1 MTTNELTMS
10 RRQFLY
16 RAAAVMAS
24 VAIVP
29 RHVLAGTGQQVKTS
43 KKFRH
48 IELRGDARQRG
59 EQHGEALRE
68 EIHRAWAW
76 YDGKLFTGSGM
87 SNDELESFGE
97 KMLERIENFNPDYR
111 VEIDATARA
120 AGMKPW
126 QLSVLN
132 SRTEL
137 ANAPSKE
144 CTVLYFQKHCLV
156 GQNWDWFEDAL
167 DWTVTCDLERPDGH
181 RIVMLCEAG
190 TLAKQGMNNC
200 GLGLCLN
207 FLVWPNTVEGVPVH
221 ILMRAFLDSED
232 IGEAKA
238 ALARAGH
245 GQASHL
251 LLADTDG
258 NHLSV
263 ELGNGRV
270 FELQPQNE
278 FIAHTNHY
286 ISGDAKAAPHVD
298 GANSRGRLETA
309 LRGCARRQQKLDID
323 AMMSIL
329 LDEDHVDTPLCCPF
343 EPLPE
348 VFNFPEG
355 TTATLVMDLPGRK
368 FHVKKGPDR
377 KRDFEVFNV

>member
-1 MTTNELTMS
+1 
-10 RRQFLY
+10 
-16 RAAAVMAS
+16 
-24 VAIVP
+24 
-29 RHVLAGTGQQVKTS
+29 
-43 KKFRH
+43 
-48 IELRGDARQRG
+48 
-59 EQHGEALRE
+59 
-68 EIHRAWAW
+68 
-76 YDGKLFTGSGM
+76 
-87 SNDELESFGE
+87 
-97 KMLERIENFNPDYR
+97 
-111 VEIDATARA
+111 
-120 AGMKPW
+120 MKPW

-167 DWTVTCDLERPDGH
+167 DWTITCDLERPDGH

-221 ILMRAFLDSED
+221 VLMRAFLDSKD

-251 LLADTDG
+251 LLADADG

-286 ISGDAKAAPHVD
+286 ISEDAKAAPHVD

-309 LRGCARRQQKLDID
+309 LRGCALRQQKLDID

-355 TTATLVMDLPGRK
+355 TTATLVMDLPGRR

-377 KRDFEVFNV
+377 ERNFEVFNV